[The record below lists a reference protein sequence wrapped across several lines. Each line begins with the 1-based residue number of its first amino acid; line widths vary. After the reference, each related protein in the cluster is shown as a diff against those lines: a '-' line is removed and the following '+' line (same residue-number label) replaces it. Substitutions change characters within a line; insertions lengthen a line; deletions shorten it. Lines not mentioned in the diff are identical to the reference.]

1 MRHVIN
7 AANGKNQKRPPT
19 ATALPRLNVRYWP
32 ILLKKS
38 AMVSTVEKYAL
49 EIEIFTLSRGFA
61 AQISHSDAQKRHFEQ
76 SVRGQSG
83 STDFFNRI
91 GRLLPVAQDSIGAKV
106 EVGGRLFVAER
117 RSGKPSIRFKIFGR
131 VFC

>member
-61 AQISHSDAQKRHFEQ
+61 AQISHSDAQKRHVEQ

-91 GRLLPVAQDSIGAKV
+91 GQKRAFANNDPVAL
-106 EVGGRLFVAER
+106 R
-117 RSGKPSIRFKIFGR
+117 
-131 VFC
+131 

>member
-61 AQISHSDAQKRHFEQ
+61 AQISHSDAQKGMLSSQ
-76 SVRGQSG
+76 YVG
-83 STDFFNRI
+83 S
-91 GRLLPVAQDSIGAKV
+91 L
-106 EVGGRLFVAER
+106 EVPTFSTESA
-117 RSGKPSIRFKIFGR
+117 
-131 VFC
+131 

>member
-1 MRHVIN
+1 M
-7 AANGKNQKRPPT
+7 PPLT
-19 ATALPRLNVRYWP
+19 TDSNWP

-38 AMVSTVEKYAL
+38 AMVSTVEKYAF

-61 AQISHSDAQKRHFEQ
+61 AQISHRDAQKRHVEQ

-91 GRLLPVAQDSIGAKV
+91 GQERSFGGVYETGGDS
-106 EVGGRLFVAER
+106 L
-117 RSGKPSIRFKIFGR
+117 
-131 VFC
+131 

>member
-61 AQISHSDAQKRHFEQ
+61 AQISHSDAQKRHVKQ

-91 GRLLPVAQDSIGAKV
+91 G
-106 EVGGRLFVAER
+106 
-117 RSGKPSIRFKIFGR
+117 
-131 VFC
+131 

>member
-1 MRHVIN
+1 
-7 AANGKNQKRPPT
+7 
-19 ATALPRLNVRYWP
+19 
-32 ILLKKS
+32 
-38 AMVSTVEKYAL
+38 MVSTVEKYAL

>member
-1 MRHVIN
+1 MIFVVAFEISFV
-7 AANGKNQKRPPT
+7 GTK
-19 ATALPRLNVRYWP
+19 VRNRP

-38 AMVSTVEKYAL
+38 AMVSTVEKYAF

-61 AQISHSDAQKRHFEQ
+61 AQISHRDAQKRHVEQ

-91 GRLLPVAQDSIGAKV
+91 GQERSFGGVYETGGDS
-106 EVGGRLFVAER
+106 L
-117 RSGKPSIRFKIFGR
+117 
-131 VFC
+131 